1 MALVKSCLPDAIFIN
16 LLRVTE
22 IAGKRDDWSV
32 SRIGRIPDYT
42 SQFLYKIWLSPNL
55 TQLMLS
61 PLNYSILNVEV
72 FVRFKLN
79 PIEVNVLL
87 LENILA
93 WHHSLH

>member
-1 MALVKSCLPDAIFIN
+1 M
-16 LLRVTE
+16 
-22 IAGKRDDWSV
+22 
-32 SRIGRIPDYT
+32 
-42 SQFLYKIWLSPNL
+42 YKIWLSPNL
-55 TQLMLS
+55 TQLTLS

-93 WHHSLH
+93 WYHSLHCNLYAKCLASNIFESTSFYIGK